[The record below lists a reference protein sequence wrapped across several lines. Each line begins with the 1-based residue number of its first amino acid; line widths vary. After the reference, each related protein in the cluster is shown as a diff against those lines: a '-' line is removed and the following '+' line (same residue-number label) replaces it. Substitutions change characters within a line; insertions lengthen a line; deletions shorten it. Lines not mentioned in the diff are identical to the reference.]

1 MALAG
6 CTICRGGVSQSS
18 LEEAPGQGDLLLPQ
32 QQQIRYSCWSKRLSR
47 FWLATDASNAAT
59 LPTPHHIFW
68 LRIALPWRIHTPHC
82 SHTKELV
89 LLQNRVGNAHPS
101 ILLLY
106 SSISHSANRIETPQW
121 HLPWQPT
128 MLLARAVPAG
138 TSPSH
143 QVT

>member
-1 MALAG
+1 VALAG

-68 LRIALPWRIHTPHC
+68 LRIALPLAYTHAP
-82 SHTKELV
+82 
-89 LLQNRVGNAHPS
+89 
-101 ILLLY
+101 
-106 SSISHSANRIETPQW
+106 
-121 HLPWQPT
+121 
-128 MLLARAVPAG
+128 LLAHQGACAVAK
-138 TSPSH
+138 PSR
-143 QVT
+143 